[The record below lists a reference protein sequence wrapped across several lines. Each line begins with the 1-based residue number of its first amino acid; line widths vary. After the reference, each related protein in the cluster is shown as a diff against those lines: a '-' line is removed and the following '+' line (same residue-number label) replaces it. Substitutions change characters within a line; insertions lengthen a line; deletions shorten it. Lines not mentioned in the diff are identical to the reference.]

1 MNSNAFLNIITN
13 NPTGKML
20 KAFNEKLFTLYG
32 FGAVFL
38 VMGIIMF
45 LFGEQRTPSGAWDW
59 QWISSH
65 YYVLNGPGLVLIVF
79 GFVGALFLFFGSR
92 LEKKISL
99 MNN

>member
-1 MNSNAFLNIITN
+1 
-13 NPTGKML
+13 L

-32 FGAVFL
+32 FGAFFL

-45 LFGEQRTPSGAWDW
+45 LFGAQRTSSGAWDW

-65 YYVLNGPGLVLIVF
+65 YYVLNGPGLALIIF
-79 GFVGALFLFFGSR
+79 GFMGALFLFFGYR
-92 LEKKISL
+92 LEKKISM

>member
-1 MNSNAFLNIITN
+1 
-13 NPTGKML
+13 L

-45 LFGEQRTPSGAWDW
+45 LFGAQRTSSGDWDW
-59 QWISSH
+59 QWIRSH
-65 YYVLNGPGLVLIVF
+65 YYVFNGPGLALIVF
-79 GFVGALFLFFGSR
+79 GFIGAMFLFFGYR

-99 MNN
+99 INN

>member
-1 MNSNAFLNIITN
+1 MTN
-13 NPTGKML
+13 KLIGKTL

-45 LFGEQRTPSGAWDW
+45 LFGAQRTSSGAWDW
-59 QWISSH
+59 QWIRSH
-65 YYVLNGPGLVLIVF
+65 YYVLNGPGLALIVF
-79 GFVGALFLFFGSR
+79 GFIGALFLFFGYR
-92 LEKKISL
+92 LEKKISQ